1 MLSAWQCKMSILNFG
16 ISITAY
22 NRSWW
27 EIKSISLLMDIHQ
40 FWNNLDFCWN
50 NKLPVSNNQMMIN
63 SILLRENHSNISERE
78 VEIVHL
84 LSMGYNSK
92 EIGEMLYISE
102 HTVNTHRRNMVR
114 KLDLKNSYQL
124 IVWAFKERILSF

>member
-1 MLSAWQCKMSILNFG
+1 
-16 ISITAY
+16 
-22 NRSWW
+22 
-27 EIKSISLLMDIHQ
+27 
-40 FWNNLDFCWN
+40 
-50 NKLPVSNNQMMIN
+50 MIN
-63 SILLRENHSNISERE
+63 NILLHENHASISERE
-78 VEIVHL
+78 IEIVQL

-92 EIGEMLYISE
+92 EIGEALFISE

>member
-1 MLSAWQCKMSILNFG
+1 
-16 ISITAY
+16 
-22 NRSWW
+22 
-27 EIKSISLLMDIHQ
+27 
-40 FWNNLDFCWN
+40 
-50 NKLPVSNNQMMIN
+50 MIN
-63 SILLRENHSNISERE
+63 NILLQENHGSISERE

-92 EIGEMLYISE
+92 EIGSMLFISE

-124 IVWAFKERILSF
+124 IVWAFKERILSL

>member
-1 MLSAWQCKMSILNFG
+1 
-16 ISITAY
+16 
-22 NRSWW
+22 
-27 EIKSISLLMDIHQ
+27 
-40 FWNNLDFCWN
+40 
-50 NKLPVSNNQMMIN
+50 MIN
-63 SILLRENHSNISERE
+63 NILLQENHGSISERE

-92 EIGEMLYISE
+92 EIGEMLFISE

-124 IVWAFKERILSF
+124 IVWAFKERILSL